1 MGSATRLGH
10 GAVAVG
16 MVLADG
22 RGALAMSWRIGD
34 GRGAVAMGVVLSRWA
49 WCSRD
54 ELALPPVFGGDPG
67 AMCVN
72 LCSSTTPIKSS
83 IWSSLMPMVS
93 ALTISA
99 LEALEWR
106 AIAT

>member
-1 MGSATRLGH
+1 MMGSATALSGWAVQPRLGH

-16 MVLADG
+16 MVLA
-22 RGALAMSWRIGD
+22 D

-72 LCSSTTPIKSS
+72 LHSSTTPIKS
-83 IWSSLMPMVS
+83 PMVS

>member
-1 MGSATRLGH
+1 MGSATALSGWAVQPRLGH

-16 MVLADG
+16 MVLA
-22 RGALAMSWRIGD
+22 D

-67 AMCVN
+67 AIIAPGSRPLLN
-72 LCSSTTPIKSS
+72 LVFSTTPIKS
-83 IWSSLMPMVS
+83 PMVS

>member
-22 RGALAMSWRIGD
+22 RGA
-34 GRGAVAMGVVLSRWA
+34 VAMGAIKRRWA